1 MKMKYFTLEGFEGFD
16 EDQISKFND
25 QFEDFAHTKGFDLS
39 DEQEFGWA
47 FDKFWNEVMIY
58 G

>member
-1 MKMKYFTLEGFEGFD
+1 MKYFTLEGFEGFD

-39 DEQEFGWA
+39 DEQELKSAMDIFH
-47 FDKFWNEVMIY
+47 DDVMIF
-58 G
+58 GVK